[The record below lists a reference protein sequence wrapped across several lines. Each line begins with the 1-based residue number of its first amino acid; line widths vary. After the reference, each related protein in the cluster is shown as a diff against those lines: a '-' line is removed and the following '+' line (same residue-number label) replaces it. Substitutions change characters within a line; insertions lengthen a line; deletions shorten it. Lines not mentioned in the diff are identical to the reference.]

1 MIEFPIPAE
10 QSRSDQGLHLL
21 HPHPGPN
28 LSNPRCDTCQSWE
41 LTVAVISNLPPF
53 MGCCVS
59 SGQVESCVT
68 PVIAV
73 LGIDGAGK
81 STLAHA
87 LAGDS
92 DYRAIPTVGL
102 EQREIEYE
110 GTTIKLYD
118 LGGGPDFRKVWGR
131 FYAELWGF
139 VFVVDSCDK
148 YRMDEAS
155 EVLAEIANHK
165 MMAGKPFVI
174 VANKQDLAGA
184 MGAGSVRDKLG
195 RGLQAPVFAGIA
207 NRSKLHL
214 GIRNAMTALISEIKD
229 NAETIAI
236 KVSADME
243 EQGEI
248 ETKEREERMARIREA
263 PEQEYES
270 SEESAYDYISSRRH
284 VE

>member
-1 MIEFPIPAE
+1 
-10 QSRSDQGLHLL
+10 
-21 HPHPGPN
+21 
-28 LSNPRCDTCQSWE
+28 
-41 LTVAVISNLPPF
+41 

-59 SGQVESCVT
+59 SGQVESSAT

-92 DYRAIPTVGL
+92 GYRAIPTVGL
-102 EQREIEYE
+102 EQREIEYD

-118 LGGGPDFRKVWGR
+118 LGGGPDFRKVWSR

-139 VFVVDSCDK
+139 VYVVDANDK
-148 YRMDEAS
+148 YRMDEAG
-155 EVLAEIANHK
+155 EVLSEIANHR

-174 VANKQDLAGA
+174 LANKQDLASA
-184 MGAGSVRDKLG
+184 VGAGSVRDKVG
-195 RGLQAPVFAGIA
+195 CGFEAPVFATIA
-207 NRSKLHL
+207 KRAKLHT
-214 GIRNAMTALISEIKD
+214 GIRNAMTALMNEIKD

-236 KVSADME
+236 KVRADME

-248 ETKEREERMARIREA
+248 ETKEREQRMALIRGA
-263 PEQEYES
+263 PEQESES
-270 SEESAYDYISSRRH
+270 SEEESAYDYISSRRH